1 MRLTSCDIE
10 GVTELHA
17 HTVGKSLRELTRS
30 MPLDAPSLYRRTEE
44 DRIIVHLL
52 SPLSSWSVGEV
63 RSTSEANLIS
73 YPTSKGCRHTMYI
86 VGRITKCTRYL
97 VDLNVIVLHA
107 MYPTRS
113 KSTKEESKGNE

>member
-1 MRLTSCDIE
+1 MRLSTCDIE
-10 GVTELHA
+10 RITELHA
-17 HTVGKSLRELTRS
+17 HTVGKSLREFTRS
-30 MPLDAPSLYRRTEE
+30 IPLNAPSLYGGAQE

-63 RSTSEANLIS
+63 RSTSKANLIS
-73 YPTSKGCRHTMYI
+73 YPTCKGCRHTMYI

-97 VDLNVIVLHA
+97 VDLNVIVLHT